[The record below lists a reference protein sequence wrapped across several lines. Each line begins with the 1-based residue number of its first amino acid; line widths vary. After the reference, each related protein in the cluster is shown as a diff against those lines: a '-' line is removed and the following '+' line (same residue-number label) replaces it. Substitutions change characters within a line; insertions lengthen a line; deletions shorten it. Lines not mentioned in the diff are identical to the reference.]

1 MNDAENLYKNTII
14 YKITC
19 KDPSIVDMYV
29 GHTINFIQ
37 RKRAHKQC
45 CNNIN
50 SGIKLYTFIREHGGW
65 SNWNMDIV
73 NFFNCKD
80 QHEARQK
87 EQEYFISLSAT
98 LNSVEPVPTPKKD
111 IVNISNCK
119 THADTVN
126 VENTD
131 TGNVENTD
139 TVNDENTDIT
149 DNKTNNK
156 FSCDICKFSSCNKKD
171 YKRHLLTRKHVT
183 KNTKPE
189 TPTIYTCSICNK
201 TYRHSSSLCKHK
213 KVCTT
218 KVCTPKVEVHE
229 KNDLNELVI
238 ELVRSTH
245 EIQRQIIELCRN
257 TINN

>member
-19 KDPSIVDMYV
+19 KDPSIVDVYV

-50 SGIKLYTFIREHGGW
+50 SVLKLYTFIREHGGW

-87 EQEYFISLSAT
+87 EQEYFISLNAT
-98 LNSVEPVPTPKKD
+98 LNSVEPVPTPNKG
-111 IVNISNCK
+111 IVSISSCETPAYK
-119 THADTVN
+119 VN
-126 VENTD
+126 VEK
-131 TGNVENTD
+131 
-139 TVNDENTDIT
+139 TDIT
-149 DNKTNNK
+149 DTKINNK
-156 FSCDICKFSSCNKKD
+156 FSCETCLFSCCNKKD
-171 YKRHLLTRKHVT
+171 YKRHLLTRKHVAN
-183 KNTKPE
+183 NTKPE
-189 TPTIYTCSICNK
+189 KPSIYTCIICNK
-201 TYRHSSSLCKHK
+201 PYKHSSSLCKHK
-213 KVCTT
+213 KTCN
-218 KVCTPKVEVHE
+218 PKVEVHE

-257 TINN
+257 KIHN